1 MNADAKLDATVGRDA
16 CVAFDHSA
24 LHFDGAAYGVDHAP
38 KFDQRPVAGP
48 LEHTSV
54 VHGDGG
60 IDEIAAQSSE
70 PRQGAILVRTG
81 KATETD
87 HIGGQDRREFPFFRH
102 WSPSRSAT

>member
-24 LHFDGAAYGVDHAP
+24 LHFDGAAY
-38 KFDQRPVAGP
+38 GP

-70 PRQGAILVRTG
+70 PRQGAILVRAG

>member
-1 MNADAKLDATVGRDA
+1 
-16 CVAFDHSA
+16 
-24 LHFDGAAYGVDHAP
+24 LHFDGAAPRFDHAA

-48 LEHTSV
+48 LEDTSV

-70 PRQGAILVRTG
+70 PRQGAILVHAG

-87 HIGGQDRREFPFFRH
+87 HIGG
-102 WSPSRSAT
+102 